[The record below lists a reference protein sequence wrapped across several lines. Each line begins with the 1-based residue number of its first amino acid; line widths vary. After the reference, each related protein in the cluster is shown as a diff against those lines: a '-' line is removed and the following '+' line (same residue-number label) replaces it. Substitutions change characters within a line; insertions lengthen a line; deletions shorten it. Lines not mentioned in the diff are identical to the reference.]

1 MLVDLRMHGES
12 QGFEPPHT
20 LDACAADLEALAED
34 TGLFPAAVL
43 GHSFGGKVA
52 LSYLARAA
60 TSDEVPRQVWI
71 MDATPSAR
79 DAVGDAAR
87 MLGAVRSLPARF
99 SSRAAAVDA
108 LREAG
113 FPDRVA
119 SWMSANLT
127 RSEEGYGW
135 KLDFDALELL
145 LHDFFRLDMWPIVE
159 DPPPG
164 SELHFVKATRS
175 LVMTEGEAERIRA
188 IGRDRPVHL
197 HEVEGGHWLNA
208 DNPDAVLALLESG
221 RRPCSPGAVPAEEL
235 KDLEPSSGA
244 ANRSACQSRRGAGDC
259 TTVES
264 DLHLAGEVGST
275 RHEATTGVQANGD
288 RARHVEP
295 ARNGQRAGDEDQS
308 TPSKLARD
316 REVTA
321 DDESAP
327 AGHGSGEG
335 KSGG

>member
-1 MLVDLRMHGES
+1 MSSRRLLHYDRIEAAEPDGSDAYPVDKEALPDSRPWLYLLHGIFGAGRNWRSIASRVVRARPPWGAMLVDLRMHGES

-20 LDACAADLEALAED
+20 LDACAADLEALADD

-60 TSDEVPRQVWI
+60 TGDEAPRQVWV
-71 MDATPSAR
+71 MDSTPSAR
-79 DAVGDAAR
+79 EAVGDAKR
-87 MLGAVRSLPARF
+87 MLGAVRSFPARF
-99 SSRAAAVDA
+99 FSRAAAVDD
-108 LREAG
+108 LKQAG

-119 SWMSANLT
+119 SWMSANLA
-127 RSEEGYGW
+127 RSEEGYVW

-208 DNPDAVLALLESG
+208 DNPDAVLALLERGGEPVRVPVSP
-221 RRPCSPGAVPAEEL
+221 RRRRLHNRRIGSPP
-235 KDLEPSSGA
+235 
-244 ANRSACQSRRGAGDC
+244 RRRGWID
-259 TTVES
+259 
-264 DLHLAGEVGST
+264 
-275 RHEATTGVQANGD
+275 
-288 RARHVEP
+288 
-295 ARNGQRAGDEDQS
+295 
-308 TPSKLARD
+308 PS
-316 REVTA
+316 
-321 DDESAP
+321 
-327 AGHGSGEG
+327 
-335 KSGG
+335 